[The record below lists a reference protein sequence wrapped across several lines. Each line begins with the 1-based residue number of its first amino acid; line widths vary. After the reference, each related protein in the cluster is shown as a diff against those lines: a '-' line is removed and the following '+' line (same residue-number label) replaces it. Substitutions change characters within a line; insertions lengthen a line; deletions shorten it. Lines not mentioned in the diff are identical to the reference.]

1 MSMDRSS
8 ALKQIVTFGPERDLA
23 FSALVSFGYDS
34 DDELFEISDSVL
46 IGVLKKYIAD
56 EVTAEELEEWAN
68 FIECREDLN
77 YEKVE
82 GYIYA
87 LANPILVGTIDK
99 DNIKQMLKSLSAL

>member
-1 MSMDRSS
+1 MDRST
-8 ALKQIVTFGPERDLA
+8 ALKQIVTFGPERELA
-23 FSALVSFGYDS
+23 ISALVNFGYDS
-34 DDELFEISDSVL
+34 DEELFEISESVL

-56 EVTAEELEEWAN
+56 EVTSEELEEWAN

-87 LANPILVGTIDK
+87 LANPILVGMIDK
-99 DNIKQMLKSLSAL
+99 DKIKQMLKTLNAT